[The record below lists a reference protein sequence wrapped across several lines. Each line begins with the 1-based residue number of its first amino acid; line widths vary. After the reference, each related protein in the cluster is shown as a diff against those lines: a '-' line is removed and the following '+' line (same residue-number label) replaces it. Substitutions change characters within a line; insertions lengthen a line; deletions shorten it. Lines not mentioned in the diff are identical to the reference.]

1 MSALQWALLIVGV
14 AVVVLVY
21 FVSRREKPS
30 RSQSR
35 QLTAPVVTTPRN
47 PGGDQMEIFSS
58 TGEFDEFGVG
68 KKRTRVPPVMPGI
81 PSPKPVA
88 EKPVPELKLEVQ
100 TQPAASR
107 AAAARKTRHEP
118 ELGPAAAAAPSPK
131 PEAVATPQEEQ
142 KIIAILVAEREGTAI
157 LGPKLHRALQQ
168 QALVFGERSIYH
180 RIDRSGQPVFS
191 VAGLLKPG
199 QLDPEEAETFST
211 PGLTMFM
218 VLPGPADPEAVL
230 ADLLATARALAR
242 SMNAELFDTRR
253 QPFTAKAEQAMIIEV
268 RDWALRHA

>member
-1 MSALQWALLIVGV
+1 G
-14 AVVVLVY
+14 
-21 FVSRREKPS
+21 
-30 RSQSR
+30 
-35 QLTAPVVTTPRN
+35 
-47 PGGDQMEIFSS
+47 S

-68 KKRTRVPPVMPGI
+68 KPRRREAPVMPGI
-81 PSPKPVA
+81 PKPIPVA
-88 EKPVPELKLEVQ
+88 EKPAPELKLEAQ
-100 TQPAASR
+100 AQPERTKSTAAK
-107 AAAARKTRHEP
+107 KTRREP
-118 ELGPAAAAAPSPK
+118 ELELKAASTEPAPAVSP
-131 PEAVATPQEEQ
+131 PQTEAATPPQAEQ

-180 RIDRSGQPVFS
+180 RLDKSGQPMFS

-242 SMNAELFDTRR
+242 SMNAELFDTKR
-253 QPFTAKAEQAMIIEV
+253 QPFTAKAEQAMIVEV
-268 RDWALRHA
+268 RDWAHRYA